1 MRGVL
6 TGISG
11 YVPLNA
17 LMKTVFSSPDAPP
30 ALGPYSQAIGAGP
43 LIFCSGQVPLQAATG
58 ELVGPDVAEQT
69 KQALLNL
76 GAVLKSAGVSYANII
91 KTTVFLTD
99 LSRFADMNA
108 VYATFFPEAPPARS
122 TVEVSG
128 LPRGAKVEIEAIA
141 IKPS

>member
-1 MRGVL
+1 M
-6 TGISG
+6 TGFGG
-11 YVPLNA
+11 YVPLSA

-43 LIFCSGQVPLQAATG
+43 FVFCSGQVPILAATG
-58 ELVGPDVAEQT
+58 ELISQDLAEQT

-76 GAVLKSAGVSYANII
+76 GAVLQSAGLSYANIV

-108 VYATFFPEAPPARS
+108 VYAKFFQDDPPARS
-122 TVEVSG
+122 TIEVSG

-141 IKPS
+141 VKPS

>member
-1 MRGVL
+1 VL
-6 TGISG
+6 TGFSG

-43 LIFCSGQVPLQAATG
+43 FLFCSGQVPLVAATG
-58 ELVGPDVAEQT
+58 ELVSRDVAEQT

-76 GAVLKSAGVSYANII
+76 GAVLKSAGLSYANIV

-108 VYATFFPEAPPARS
+108 VYATFFPDNPPARS
-122 TVEVSG
+122 TIEVSG

-141 IKPS
+141 VKPS

>member
-30 ALGPYSQAIGAGP
+30 TLGPYPQAIGAGP

-69 KQALLNL
+69 KQ
-76 GAVLKSAGVSYANII
+76 
-91 KTTVFLTD
+91 
-99 LSRFADMNA
+99 
-108 VYATFFPEAPPARS
+108 
-122 TVEVSG
+122 
-128 LPRGAKVEIEAIA
+128 VEIEAIA

>member
-1 MRGVL
+1 
-6 TGISG
+6 
-11 YVPLNA
+11 
-17 LMKTVFSSPDAPP
+17 MKTVFSSPDAPP

-43 LIFCSGQVPLQAATG
+43 FLFCSGQVPLVAATG
-58 ELVGPDVAEQT
+58 ELVSRDVAEQT

-76 GAVLKSAGVSYANII
+76 GAVLKSAGLSYANIV

-108 VYATFFPEAPPARS
+108 VYATFFPDNPPARS

-141 IKPS
+141 VKPS

>member
-1 MRGVL
+1 VL
-6 TGISG
+6 TGSLD

-17 LMKTVFSSPDAPP
+17 LMKTAFSSPDAPP

-43 LIFCSGQVPLQAATG
+43 FLFCSGQVPLVAATG
-58 ELVGPDVAEQT
+58 ALISQDVAEQT
-69 KQALLNL
+69 RQTLLNL
-76 GAVLKSAGVSYANII
+76 GAVLKSARMSYANVV

-99 LSRFADMNA
+99 LSWFADMNA
-108 VYATFFPEAPPARS
+108 VYATFFPDNPPARS
-122 TVEVSG
+122 TIEVSA

>member
-1 MRGVL
+1 VL

-30 ALGPYSQAIGAGP
+30 ALGPYSQAIGAGSF
-43 LIFCSGQVPLQAATG
+43 IFCSGQVPLDAGTG
-58 ELVGPDVAEQT
+58 ELVGKDVAEQT

-76 GAVLKSAGVSYANII
+76 GAILKNAGLSYPDIV

-99 LSRFADMNA
+99 LTRFADMNA
-108 VYATFFPEAPPARS
+108 VYATFFADAPPARS
-122 TVEVSG
+122 TIEVSG

>member
-43 LIFCSGQVPLQAATG
+43 FIFCSGQVPLEAGTG
-58 ELVGPDVAEQT
+58 ELVGQEVAEQT

-76 GAVLKSAGVSYANII
+76 GAVLKSAGLSYANIV

-99 LSRFADMNA
+99 LTRFADMNA
-108 VYATFFPEAPPARS
+108 VYATFFLLLRPHDPPSRFPAYREARRS
-122 TVEVSG
+122 RLRRSQSN
-128 LPRGAKVEIEAIA
+128 RR
-141 IKPS
+141 

>member
-1 MRGVL
+1 
-6 TGISG
+6 
-11 YVPLNA
+11 
-17 LMKTVFSSPDAPP
+17 MKTVFSSPDAPP

-43 LIFCSGQVPLQAATG
+43 FIFCSGQVPLEAGTG
-58 ELVGPDVAEQT
+58 ELVGQEVAEQT

-76 GAVLKSAGVSYANII
+76 GAILKSAGLSYADIV

-99 LSRFADMNA
+99 LTRFADMNA
-108 VYATFFPEAPPARS
+108 VYATFFSVAPPARS
-122 TVEVSG
+122 TIEVSG

>member
-1 MRGVL
+1 VL
-6 TGISG
+6 TGFGG

-30 ALGPYSQAIGAGP
+30 ALGPYSQAIATGP
-43 LIFCSGQVPLQAATG
+43 FLFCSGQVPLQAATG
-58 ELVGPDVAEQT
+58 ELVSQDVAEQT

-76 GAVLKSAGVSYANII
+76 GAVLKSAGLSYASVV

-99 LSRFADMNA
+99 LTRFADMNA
-108 VYATFFPEAPPARS
+108 VYAQFFQDAPPARS
-122 TVEVSG
+122 TIEVSG

-141 IKPS
+141 VKPS

>member
-1 MRGVL
+1 ML

-43 LIFCSGQVPLQAATG
+43 LIFFSGQVPLEAATG
-58 ELVGPDVAEQT
+58 ELVGQDVAEQT

-76 GAVLKSAGVSYANII
+76 KSAGLSYANII

-122 TVEVSG
+122 TIEVSG

>member
-1 MRGVL
+1 
-6 TGISG
+6 
-11 YVPLNA
+11 LNA

-43 LIFCSGQVPLQAATG
+43 FIFCSGQVPLEAGTG
-58 ELVGPDVAEQT
+58 ELVGQEVAEQT

-76 GAVLKSAGVSYANII
+76 GAVLKSAGLSYANIV

-99 LSRFADMNA
+99 LTRFADMNA
-108 VYATFFPEAPPARS
+108 VYATFFSVAPPARS
-122 TVEVSG
+122 TIEVSG

>member
-1 MRGVL
+1 VL
-6 TGISG
+6 TGFSG

-30 ALGPYSQAIGAGP
+30 ALGPYSQAIGAGSF
-43 LIFCSGQVPLQAATG
+43 IFCSGQVPLQVDTG
-58 ELVGPDVAEQT
+58 ELVSLDVAEQT

-76 GAVLKSAGVSYANII
+76 GAVLKSAGLSYANIV

-99 LSRFADMNA
+99 LTRFADMNA
-108 VYATFFPEAPPARS
+108 VYATFFSAAPPARS
-122 TVEVSG
+122 TIEFSG

>member
-1 MRGVL
+1 
-6 TGISG
+6 
-11 YVPLNA
+11 
-17 LMKTVFSSPDAPP
+17 MKTVFSSPDAPP

-43 LIFCSGQVPLQAATG
+43 FLFCSGQVPLVAATG
-58 ELVGPDVAEQT
+58 ELVSRDVAEQT

-76 GAVLKSAGVSYANII
+76 GAVLKSAGLSYANIV

-108 VYATFFPEAPPARS
+108 VYATFFPDNPPARS

-128 LPRGAKVEIEAIA
+128 LPKGAKVEIEAIA
-141 IKPS
+141 VKPS

>member
-1 MRGVL
+1 
-6 TGISG
+6 
-11 YVPLNA
+11 
-17 LMKTVFSSPDAPP
+17 MKTVFSSPDAPP

-58 ELVGPDVAEQT
+58 ELVSQDVAEQT

-76 GAVLKSAGVSYANII
+76 GAVLKSAGLSYADIV

-99 LSRFADMNA
+99 LTWFADMNA
-108 VYATFFPEAPPARS
+108 VYATFFSDAPPARS
-122 TVEVSG
+122 TIEVSG
-128 LPRGAKVEIEAIA
+128 LPRGARVEIEVIA

>member
-1 MRGVL
+1 
-6 TGISG
+6 
-11 YVPLNA
+11 
-17 LMKTVFSSPDAPP
+17 MKTVFSSPDAPP

-43 LIFCSGQVPLQAATG
+43 FVFCSGQVPILAATG
-58 ELVGPDVAEQT
+58 ELISQDLAEQT

-76 GAVLKSAGVSYANII
+76 GAVLQSAGLSYANIV

-108 VYATFFPEAPPARS
+108 VYAKFFQDDPPARS
-122 TVEVSG
+122 TFEVSG

-141 IKPS
+141 VKPS

>member
-1 MRGVL
+1 MPGVL

-30 ALGPYSQAIGAGP
+30 ALGPYSQAIDAGP

-69 KQALLNL
+69 KQ
-76 GAVLKSAGVSYANII
+76 
-91 KTTVFLTD
+91 
-99 LSRFADMNA
+99 
-108 VYATFFPEAPPARS
+108 
-122 TVEVSG
+122 
-128 LPRGAKVEIEAIA
+128 VEIEAIA